1 MIYKSIEELIGNT
14 PMLELERLEGELGLK
29 SRVIAKLE
37 SFNPAGSS
45 KDRAAKNMLDEA
57 EKSGQLKPGGTVI
70 EATSGNT
77 GIGLSMLGVLRG
89 YKVIIVM
96 PDTASKERILSME
109 AYGAKVVLTDGKEGM
124 IGATK
129 RAEEIAKV
137 TENSFIVS
145 QFENLANS
153 DAHYKTTGPEILK
166 NTEGCVDIFV
176 SAIGTGG
183 TITGTAKY
191 LKEHKPSTL
200 VYGVEPSAS
209 PLLTKGVAGPHK
221 IQGIGAN
228 FIPKNLNKDIID
240 EVVTVTDEEA
250 YEYAKELS
258 ATEGL
263 FVGISAGAT
272 LCAMTKIAMRE
283 ENKGKTIVA
292 ILTDGGERYLS
303 TPNFI

>member
-1 MIYKSIEELIGNT
+1 MKATTAPIIAPYARLSVSLKRLIRVSFSTTGTTKSMLNKNNT
-14 PMLELERLEGELGLK
+14 PSAMNIK
-29 SRVIAKLE
+29 PAISAKNLLP
-37 SFNPAGSS
+37 FNP
-45 KDRAAKNMLDEA
+45 
-57 EKSGQLKPGGTVI
+57 EK
-70 EATSGNT
+70 
-77 GIGLSMLGVLRG
+77 
-89 YKVIIVM
+89 
-96 PDTASKERILSME
+96 
-109 AYGAKVVLTDGKEGM
+109 
-124 IGATK
+124 
-129 RAEEIAKV
+129 IAKV

-228 FIPKNLNKDIID
+228 FVPKILDTGLID
-240 EVVTVTDEEA
+240 EIITVSDDEA
-250 YEYAKELS
+250 YEYARLLAKKEGILC
-258 ATEGL
+258 
-263 FVGISAGAT
+263 GISSGAA
-272 LCAMTKIAMRE
+272 LCGAIKLASKL
-283 ENKGKTIVA
+283 ENKTIVV
-292 ILTDGGERYLS
+292 LLPDTGLRYLS
-303 TPNFI
+303 TDLF

>member
-1 MIYKSIEELIGNT
+1 MIYKSIEDLIGNT
-14 PMLELERLEGELGLK
+14 PILELENIARELGLK
-29 SRVIAKLE
+29 SRIIAKLE
-37 SFNPAGSS
+37 CFNPAGSS

-57 EKSGQLKPGGTVI
+57 EKSGQLKAGGTVI

-77 GIGLSMLGVLRG
+77 GIGLSMLGALRG

-96 PDTASKERILSME
+96 PDTASRERILSME

-124 IGATK
+124 KGATK

-153 DAHYKTTGPEILK
+153 DAHYKTTGPEIFES
-166 NTEGCVDIFV
+166 TEGSVDIFV
-176 SAIGTGG
+176 STIGTGG

-191 LKEHKPSTL
+191 LKEKKPDTL

-209 PLLTKGVAGPHK
+209 PLLTKGISGAHK

-228 FIPKNLNKDIID
+228 FVPKILDRGLID
-240 EVVTVTDEEA
+240 EIITVSDEEA
-250 YEYAKELS
+250 YEYARMLAKKEGILS
-258 ATEGL
+258 
-263 FVGISAGAT
+263 GISSGAA
-272 LCAMTKIAMRE
+272 LCGAIKLASE
-283 ENKGKTIVA
+283 LENKTIVV
-292 ILTDGGERYLS
+292 LLPDTGLRYLS
-303 TPNFI
+303 TDLF

>member
-1 MIYKSIEELIGNT
+1 MIYKSIEDLIGNT
-14 PMLELERLEGELGLK
+14 PILELENIARELGLK
-29 SRVIAKLE
+29 SRIIAKLE
-37 SFNPAGSS
+37 CFNPAGSS

-57 EKSGQLKPGGTVI
+57 EKSGQLKAGGTVI

-77 GIGLSMLGVLRG
+77 GIGLSMLGALRG

-96 PDTASKERILSME
+96 PDTASRERILSME

-124 IGATK
+124 KGATK

-153 DAHYKTTGPEILK
+153 DAHYKTTGPEIFES
-166 NTEGCVDIFV
+166 TEGSVDIFV
-176 SAIGTGG
+176 STIGTGG

-191 LKEHKPSTL
+191 LKEKKPDTL

-209 PLLTKGVAGPHK
+209 PLLTKGIAGAHK

-228 FIPKNLNKDIID
+228 FVPKILDRTLID
-240 EVVTVTDEEA
+240 EIITVSDEEA
-250 YEYAKELS
+250 YEYARMLAKKEGILS
-258 ATEGL
+258 
-263 FVGISAGAT
+263 GISSGAALCGAIT
-272 LCAMTKIAMRE
+272 LASE
-283 ENKGKTIVA
+283 LENKTIVV
-292 ILTDGGERYLS
+292 LLPDTGLRYLS
-303 TPNFI
+303 TDLF